1 MTFSSRLDTLF
12 MKLKRVLLALSTAAL
27 WISCQKDTLELPHIV
42 MSLPTGLDLANV
54 HFIND
59 DTGIVA
65 TGKPYFTS
73 GELFQTVDGGDS
85 WQRVLTTPQAMLKII
100 QHDTMLY
107 ATMYG
112 NAVYKRGITQTDWTQ
127 CFMLGWGFWRAA
139 AFNRVGQGFAIGG
152 ENFDYGYVQRFDTGA
167 RAIDDGRQYF
177 VHNLADA
184 CLVNDSVGFA
194 VGYGVILKTTNC
206 GKTWSPA
213 SAKGDFYRS
222 ISFPNE
228 RTGFVVGEYGS
239 LLKTSNMG
247 ESWSKLQHGSTFL
260 NKKNR
265 PQAVCFVSDTE
276 GYIVGRNGLF
286 RKTTDGG
293 DSWQDIATSES
304 IDWANVQCTR
314 NFIFLVGSDGALWR
328 FDR

>member
-1 MTFSSRLDTLF
+1 
-12 MKLKRVLLALSTAAL
+12 MKLKRALLALSTGLL
-27 WISCQKDTLELPHIV
+27 WISCQKDKLELPHTTF
-42 MSLPTGLDLANV
+42 SLPTGLDLANV
-54 HFIND
+54 YFMNE
-59 DTGIVA
+59 DTGFVA

-73 GELFQTVDGGDS
+73 GELFQTVDGGNS
-85 WQRVLTTPQAMLKII
+85 WQRVLTTPQAMLQIV
-100 QHDTMLY
+100 QHDTTLY

-112 NAVYKRGITQTDWTQ
+112 NAVYKRGISQTDWEQ
-127 CFMLGWGFWRAA
+127 KFLLGWGFWRAA
-139 AFNRVGQGFAIGG
+139 AFNRVGQGFVVGG
-152 ENFDYGYVQRFDTGA
+152 INFDYGYIQRFDA
-167 RAIDDGRQYF
+167 QAHPIDSGRQTF
-177 VHNLADA
+177 LHNLTDA

-194 VGYGVILKTTNC
+194 VGYGVILRTLDC
-206 GKTWSPA
+206 GKTWSPL

-239 LLKTSNMG
+239 ILKTSNMG
-247 ESWSKLQHGSTFL
+247 DSWRKLRHGSTLF

-265 PQAVCFVSDTE
+265 PQAVCFVSDEE

-293 DSWQDIATSES
+293 DSWQDIATDES
-304 IDWANVQCTR
+304 IDWANVQCTQR
-314 NFIFLVGSDGALWR
+314 FIFLVGSDGALWR